1 MSENHKFSYKKII
14 TLIVKMLFAVI
25 FVFVLILFVQMSKH
39 PNQPP
44 HIFGYQGL
52 TVLSNS
58 MNPTFATGD
67 LVIVKTMGAS
77 DVQKNDIITFKA
89 NDTPYI
95 THRVVDT
102 IKEKGET
109 SFVTKGDNNN
119 VIDEEIVHADHLVGK
134 VLFHIPKL
142 GYIANFVIS
151 KTGFVLLIIIPLIG
165 YVSLELY
172 ERIGKHDN
180 KNEGKKIV

>member
-1 MSENHKFSYKKII
+1 II
-14 TLIVKMLFAVI
+14 TLIFKMLFVVI
-25 FVFVLILFVQMSKH
+25 FVLVLMLLVQMCKH

-44 HIFGYQGL
+44 HILCYQGL

-67 LVIVKTMGAS
+67 LVIVDTMSAS
-77 DVQKNDIITFKA
+77 DIHKDDIITFKV
-89 NDTPYI
+89 NDTSYI

-109 SFVTKGDNNN
+109 GFITKGDNNN
-119 VIDEEIVHADHLVGK
+119 VIDEEIVHANHLVGK

-165 YVSLELY
+165 YVSLEFY
-172 ERIGKHDN
+172 ERIRNNDDN
-180 KNEGKKIV
+180 EKVS